1 MKLHVVKQGDTSI
14 EGYKKIEFL
23 NGNFLGLDDV
33 SNNSSKEI
41 FANDVLDAIPNE
53 FIQQSVA
60 ALVGKLRVNGRITV
74 GGTELRLF
82 VKSVLNQGIPEDQA
96 MSIIKTNQSMLN
108 FNKLCELMKSMGLEV
123 ETTTINGIHC
133 EVKCVR
139 K

>member
-33 SNNSSKEI
+33 SNNSSEEI

-60 ALVGKLRVNGRITV
+60 TLVGKLRVNGRITV

>member
-1 MKLHVVKQGDTSI
+1 MKLHVVKQGDTSV

-33 SNNSSKEI
+33 SNNSSEEI

>member
-23 NGNFLGLDDV
+23 NGSFLGLDDV
-33 SNNSSKEI
+33 PNNSSEEI

>member
-1 MKLHVVKQGDTSI
+1 MKLHVVKQSDTSI

-33 SNNSSKEI
+33 SNNSSEEI

-53 FIQQSVA
+53 LIQQSVA
-60 ALVGKLRVNGRITV
+60 TLVGKLRVNGRITV

-82 VKSVLNQGIPEDQA
+82 VKSVLNQGISEDQA

>member
-33 SNNSSKEI
+33 SNNSSEEI

-96 MSIIKTNQSMLN
+96 MSIIRTNQSMLN

>member
-33 SNNSSKEI
+33 PNNSSEEI

>member
-33 SNNSSKEI
+33 SNNSSEEI

-53 FIQQSVA
+53 LIQQSVA
-60 ALVGKLRVNGRITV
+60 TLVGKLRVNGRITV

-82 VKSVLNQGIPEDQA
+82 VKSVLNQGISEDQA

>member
-1 MKLHVVKQGDTSI
+1 MKD
-14 EGYKKIEFL
+14 KKIEFL

-33 SNNSSKEI
+33 SNNSSEEI

>member
-33 SNNSSKEI
+33 SNNSSEEI

>member
-1 MKLHVVKQGDTSI
+1 MKLHVVKHGDTSI

-33 SNNSSKEI
+33 SNNSSEEI

>member
-33 SNNSSKEI
+33 SNNSSEEI

-60 ALVGKLRVNGRITV
+60 ALVGKLRVNGTITV

-96 MSIIKTNQSMLN
+96 MSIIRTNQSMLN

>member
-23 NGNFLGLDDV
+23 NGNLLGLDDV
-33 SNNSSKEI
+33 SNNSSEEI

>member
-1 MKLHVVKQGDTSI
+1 
-14 EGYKKIEFL
+14 
-23 NGNFLGLDDV
+23 LGLDDV
-33 SNNSSKEI
+33 SNNSSEEI

>member
-14 EGYKKIEFL
+14 EGYKKIEFV

-33 SNNSSKEI
+33 SNNSSEEI

-96 MSIIKTNQSMLN
+96 ISIIKTNQSMLN